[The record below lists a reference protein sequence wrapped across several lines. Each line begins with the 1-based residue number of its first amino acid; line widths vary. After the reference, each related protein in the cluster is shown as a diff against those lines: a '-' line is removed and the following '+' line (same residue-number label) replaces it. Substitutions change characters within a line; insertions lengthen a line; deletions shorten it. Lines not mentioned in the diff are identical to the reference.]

1 MSSLKFLLIFD
12 IIPKSR
18 NCFKIF
24 SWKLANQTFSIIII
38 FILLLGFIIDI
49 KYSSEYL
56 RNTFKYIIFCG
67 INFISSFF
75 LFKSSTRLVYRDAY
89 LGYHILFWC
98 FFLHTIIFI
107 INVIFKFNFFPFL
120 ECIDIVFTGSN
131 TYLISISIQ
140 LVYLLFEFFYL
151 WVTYSY
157 TKNLGLGKDALVDGQ
172 TFDRYIE
179 NLASS
184 ESSRRNSDR
193 NLSLHN
199 LDSSLA

>member
-12 IIPKSR
+12 IIPKTR
-18 NCFKIF
+18 NCFKIC

-49 KYSSEYL
+49 KYSSEYF
-56 RNTFKYIIFCG
+56 RNTIKYIIFWG
-67 INFISSFF
+67 VNFISSFF

-89 LGYHILFWC
+89 LGYHILFWA
-98 FFLHTIIFI
+98 FFLHTIICI
-107 INVIFKFNFFPFL
+107 INVIFKINFFPFL
-120 ECIDIVFTGSN
+120 DFIDVVFTGSN

-140 LVYLLFEFFYL
+140 LVYLLLEFFYL
-151 WVTYSY
+151 WVSYSY